1 MTTTAPAVE
10 ARELEKSFSG
20 DPPTRALRGVSLS
33 VRDNEFFTLLG
44 PSGCGKTTI
53 LRIIAGL
60 ERPDSGAVLL
70 FGADITALPP
80 NRRPVNT
87 VFQHYALFPHMTVA
101 ENVGFGL
108 KMLGAGDSDIRAAV
122 KETLGLTHMSDFAAR
137 MPAQLS
143 GGQKQRVAL
152 ARSLAPRPK
161 VLLLDEPL
169 SALDLKLRQA
179 MRMELK
185 RIQRETGVTF
195 IFVTHDQEE
204 ALAMSDRV
212 AVMRDGLAE
221 QVGAARE
228 IYERPRSRFVADF
241 IGDINMTEAQ
251 VETVENGAAVFRVA
265 EGLRAR
271 TAIPEGREL
280 KVGAKA
286 TLALRPE
293 RVRLSGE
300 GAPAVV
306 ADAVYAGDDTL
317 YILSLPGGETLR
329 ARASNADGR
338 PPLSPGDSARL
349 QIDEDAWRVLED

>member
-1 MTTTAPAVE
+1 MTEAAPAVE
-10 ARELEKSFSG
+10 VRGLEKSFPG
-20 DPPTRALRGVSLS
+20 DPPARALRGVSLAI
-33 VRDNEFFTLLG
+33 RDNEFFTLLG
-44 PSGCGKTTI
+44 PSGCGKTTL

-60 ERPDSGAVLL
+60 EKPDAGSVLL
-70 FGADITALPP
+70 FGRDITALPP

-108 KMLGAGDSDIRAAV
+108 RMLGAAKPAIRAAV
-122 KETLGLTHMSDFAAR
+122 EETLALTRMSDFASRA
-137 MPAQLS
+137 PSQLS
-143 GGQKQRVAL
+143 GGQRQRVAL

-185 RIQRETGVTF
+185 RIRRETGVTF

-212 AVMRDGLAE
+212 AVMRDGKAE
-221 QVGAARE
+221 QVGAAPE
-228 IYERPRSRFVADF
+228 IYERPRSRFVAGF
-241 IGDINMTEAQ
+241 IGDINLLEARAES
-251 VETVENGAAVFRVA
+251 VEKDAALFRVA
-265 EGLRAR
+265 DGLRAR
-271 TAIPEGREL
+271 AAIPDGREIA
-280 KVGAKA
+280 VGAPA

-293 RVRLSGE
+293 RIRLGDQ

-317 YILSLPGGETLR
+317 YILSPSGGGDLR
-329 ARASNADGR
+329 ARVSNADGR
-338 PPLSPGDSARL
+338 PPLSPGDRARI
-349 QIDEDAWRVLED
+349 QIDEGAWRILED

>member
-20 DPPTRALRGVSLS
+20 DPPMRALRGVSLS

-44 PSGCGKTTI
+44 PSGCGKTTL

-241 IGDINMTEAQ
+241 IGDINMTEAR
-251 VETVENGAAVFRVA
+251 VETVENGRGGFSRRGGAARANRDSAGARIKGRGESHPGPASGARPA
-265 EGLRAR
+265 ERRRRAR
-271 TAIPEGREL
+271 RRRRRRLRGGRHPLHSFPARRRNPARPRL
-280 KVGAKA
+280 KRGRTPPAFPRR
-286 TLALRPE
+286 LRP
-293 RVRLSGE
+293 
-300 GAPAVV
+300 PA
-306 ADAVYAGDDTL
+306 
-317 YILSLPGGETLR
+317 
-329 ARASNADGR
+329 N
-338 PPLSPGDSARL
+338 
-349 QIDEDAWRVLED
+349 

>member
-1 MTTTAPAVE
+1 M
-10 ARELEKSFSG
+10 
-20 DPPTRALRGVSLS
+20 RALRGVSLS

-44 PSGCGKTTI
+44 PSGCGKTTL

-70 FGADITALPP
+70 FGGDITALPP

-251 VETVENGAAVFRVA
+251 VETVENGAALFRVA

-271 TAIPEGREL
+271 AAIPQGREL
-280 KVGAKA
+280 KAGAKA